1 LDLDRGE
8 TALIHFAIMNDW
20 RNVLWLL
27 KHGADYEKKNASDDT
42 AVNWLQE
49 SYERSIKRPP
59 ETLEYRD
66 KVRDWLL
73 ARGVDRSRID
83 PRPKA
88 QRGGN

>member
-1 LDLDRGE
+1 MD
-8 TALIHFAIMNDW
+8 
-20 RNVLWLL
+20 
-27 KHGADYEKKNASDDT
+27 
-42 AVNWLQE
+42 WLQD
-49 SYERSIKRPP
+49 SYETGALKPSA
-59 ETLEYRD
+59 LYDYRH